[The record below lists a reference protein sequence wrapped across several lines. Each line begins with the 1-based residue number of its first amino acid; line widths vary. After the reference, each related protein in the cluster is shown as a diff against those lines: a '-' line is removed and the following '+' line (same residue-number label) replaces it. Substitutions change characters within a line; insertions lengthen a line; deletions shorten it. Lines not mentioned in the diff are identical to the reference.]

1 MSSTRLMPSLA
12 HLHMHFSAVRV
23 WRQLRGCALHFL
35 RADRAAR
42 VWWRGRK
49 PTLGSKH
56 GGHRGGGQPVPL
68 QLLPPDGLAR
78 WAGGSW
84 AALACWQLSLRG
96 TELSIWG
103 DECART
109 GVPRRVHHSP
119 DQLSPGRG
127 LASNRPHHPLLGPWS
142 VPFAS
147 LAGPSLTLK
156 YLAKLC

>member
-1 MSSTRLMPSLA
+1 MPSLA

-42 VWWRGRK
+42 VWWGGRK

-56 GGHRGGGQPVPL
+56 GCDWGGGQPVPL
-68 QLLPPDGLAR
+68 QLLPPNGLPR
-78 WAGGSW
+78 RAGGSW

-96 TELSIWG
+96 PELTIWG
-103 DECART
+103 DECAWT

-119 DQLSPGRG
+119 DPLPPGRG
-127 LASNRPHHPLLGPWS
+127 LASHRPQHPLLRPWS
-142 VPFAS
+142 VP
-147 LAGPSLTLK
+147 LTPLTGPALPLQ
-156 YLAKLC
+156 YLAQLC